1 MSSLAQLNVEI
12 QRLTAERNALE
23 ARYIAGD
30 QALKPEID
38 SLSQQ
43 IQNLYS
49 QINVLRGSDSAGEVI
64 SQAQQAK
71 DSGST
76 VTAPAAANGRI
87 ISPGNPA
94 NPGSIESLP
103 YYINDQGQKV
113 RVLDISRNTDD
124 AGTAETTRP
133 LTETQ
138 GTAPGSNQTSSGPTP
153 INAAPQPGGQPGVG
167 APSDDQGTVTDV
179 GEIVITDERP
189 RGNTNATVSELNSVN
204 FTKQLIPKPN
214 ILDKY
219 ASYTYQASLYL
230 MTKESYQNMVS
241 TGNKNLSNAKLLVQS
256 GGATPGT
263 RNDYFN
269 LDYYIDSLELKS
281 FIAGKSVKLAHNVS
295 EVKMTIVEPNG
306 ISFIRNLDAAV
317 QQFLGGR
324 QNAKRNF
331 TSQIYLLVIRFY
343 GYDDQGNLVRGGVA
357 SPDQTSDPNS
367 FVEKWYPLIIS
378 KVNFRVASKAVEYE
392 IEAKAP
398 PYAIAASQGRGTI
411 PFNIELSGQTLKE
424 LLAGPA
430 TYTTGLSAAAAADAR
445 AAAAATDSRRLD
457 LTAPAKANAAQSNKQ
472 TVRSGLMSALNE
484 YQQKL
489 VKEGKVQVP
498 DEYEIEFALD
508 SLASATVLNTGLNIG
523 ATSMAKPGTAGDQK
537 LPSKQSM
544 DPKSRVESAT
554 AGMQIAHFIDM
565 LVRNSSYIKE
575 QQTVVINEKNN
586 EAKPTGININNT
598 AWYKI
603 SFQAQAKL
611 DQYDEKRNG
620 YAYKIKYIVS
630 PYKISQ
636 LNSPYFKAPT
646 FNGVHKQYRYWFT
659 GENTQVISYEES
671 LNALY
676 YIVLTGGNLGN
687 ATSSVNSFTNN
698 VSELLQYQPQTASGQ
713 STQGADGRTLEPA
726 ANAADQL
733 YSPSDLK
740 EANVTIVGDPAWLQQ
755 GEAFNGIPKGAPY
768 AFEAF
773 LPDGTINFDSQ
784 QVLFEV
790 GYNAPA
796 DYSLGTGLI
805 ESARGVTNSL
815 LSQEAQTTRPTYG
828 GTQESRIY
836 IAKEVR
842 SHFAKGKFTQDL
854 KGSLMI
860 YYPNKTDQGRPP
872 PQNIPT
878 ASQQAATTVLGP
890 PAWNPKL
897 ERSSVTNPTP
907 SSALA
912 KGVQQILT
920 PATQLDNPTLSQL
933 QASPV
938 YIQARRGGATPA
950 AALDAARASFAAG
963 TNNAANFA
971 APGIRTGPQLI
982 VKDQ

>member
-23 ARYIAGD
+23 AKYIAGNL
-30 QALKPEID
+30 AVKPQID

-43 IQNLYS
+43 IQVLYS
-49 QINVLRGSDSAGEVI
+49 QVDVLRGSNSSGDIVREE
-64 SQAQQAK
+64 QQAK
-71 DSGST
+71 VDYSNTSS
-76 VTAPAAANGRI
+76 PQPPNQRI
-87 ISPGNPA
+87 LSPGNPDR
-94 NPGSIESLP
+94 PDSVESLP
-103 YYINDQGQKV
+103 YYTNEQGQKV
-113 RVLDISRNTDD
+113 RVLEISRNTPDD
-124 AGTAETTRP
+124 ATGTSQVTRP

-138 GTAPGSNQTSSGPTP
+138 GTAPGSSQTSTGPTLVNGP
-153 INAAPQPGGQPGVG
+153 PGPGGQPGVG
-167 APSDDQGTVTDV
+167 AAGDDRGNVTDV
-179 GEIVITDERP
+179 GEIVITADRP
-189 RGNTNATVSELNSVN
+189 VGNTNATVTELNSVN
-204 FTKQLIPKPN
+204 FTKQLVPQPN
-214 ILDKY
+214 ILDQY

-230 MTKESYQNMVS
+230 MTKESYTDMVS

-256 GGATPGT
+256 GGADAKT
-263 RNDYFN
+263 RNDYFG
-269 LDYYIDSLELKS
+269 LDYYIDNIELKS
-281 FIAGKSVKLAHNVS
+281 FIAGKAVKLAHNVS
-295 EVKMTIVEPNG
+295 EVKMTVIEPNG

-357 SPDQTSDPNS
+357 APNLTSDPNA

-378 KVNFRVASKAVEYE
+378 KVNFRVANKAVEYE

-398 PYAIAASQGRGTI
+398 PYAINASQVRGSI
-411 PFNIELSGQTLKE
+411 PYNIELSGQSLKD

-430 TYTTGLSAAAAADAR
+430 TYVTGSSAAAAADAR

-472 TVRSGLMSALNE
+472 TVRTGLMAAMNE

-489 VKEGKVQVP
+489 VKEGRVQFP

-508 SLASATVLNTGLNIG
+508 TLASATVLNTGLNIG
-523 ATSMAKPGTAGDQK
+523 ATSMAKPGTAADQK
-537 LPSKQSM
+537 LGSKQSM
-544 DPKSRVESAT
+544 DPKSRVEAAT
-554 AGMQIAHFIDM
+554 AGMQIVQFLDQ

-575 QQTVVINEKNN
+575 QQTVVVNEKTD
-586 EAKPTGININNT
+586 ESKTTGINIKNT

-603 SFQAQAKL
+603 SFQAQAKM

-620 YAYKIKYIVS
+620 YAYKIKYIIA

-687 ATSSVNSFTNN
+687 ATSSVNSLTNN

-713 STQGADGRTLEPA
+713 STQGADRRTLEPA

-784 QVLFEV
+784 QVLFEI

-796 DYSLGTGLI
+796 DYNLATGLI
-805 ESARGVTNSL
+805 EPARGQTNSL

-842 SHFAKGKFTQDL
+842 SHFVKGKFTQDL

-860 YYPNKTDQGRPP
+860 YYPTNTPDVGRPP

-878 ASQQAATTVLGP
+878 ASRQAAAAVNGP
-890 PAWNPKL
+890 PVGP
-897 ERSSVTNPTP
+897 PT
-907 SSALA
+907 
-912 KGVQQILT
+912 VQIGNQ
-920 PATQLDNPTLSQL
+920 SF
-933 QASPV
+933 PV
-938 YIQARRGGATPA
+938 KVP
-950 AALDAARASFAAG
+950 ALDPAQRPLLNVGPRPLSPNLQPAPIPQRAPLPLSG
-963 TNNAANFA
+963 TAP
-971 APGIRTGPQLI
+971 APGSVNPVTLLPNPNPSQVINREP
-982 VKDQ
+982 

>member
-30 QALKPEID
+30 LALKPEID

-43 IQNLYS
+43 IQILYS
-49 QINVLRGSDSAGEVI
+49 QINGLRGSNSSGEI
-64 SQAQQAK
+64 ITEAQTAK
-71 DSGST
+71 DNGAGT
-76 VTAPAAANGRI
+76 GAPQPASGRI
-87 ISPGNPA
+87 ISPGNPDK
-94 NPGSIESLP
+94 PGSVDSLP
-103 YYINDQGQKV
+103 YFINEQGEKV
-113 RVLDISRNTDD
+113 RVLEVSRNTDD
-124 AGTAETTRP
+124 TGTAEVTRP
-133 LTETQ
+133 LTQTQ
-138 GTAPGSNQTSSGPTP
+138 GTAPGSSQTSSGPTP
-153 INAAPQPGGQPGVG
+153 IISAPAPGGQPGVG
-167 APSDDQGTVTDV
+167 APRDDSGTATDA
-179 GEIVITDERP
+179 GEIVITAERP
-189 RGNTNATVSELNSVN
+189 QGNTNATVTELNSVN
-204 FTKQLIPKPN
+204 FTKQLVPQPN
-214 ILDKY
+214 ILDQY

-256 GGATPGT
+256 GGAAAGT
-263 RNDYFN
+263 RNDYFG

-295 EVKMTIVEPNG
+295 EVKMTVVEPNG

-343 GYDDQGNLVRGGVA
+343 GYDAQGNLVRGGVA
-357 SPDQTSDPNS
+357 APNLSSDPNA
-367 FVEKWYPLIIS
+367 FVEKWYPLIIT

-398 PYAIAASQGRGTI
+398 PYYINASQGRGTI
-411 PFNIELSGQTLKE
+411 PYNIELSGQTLKE

-430 TYTTGLSAAAAADAR
+430 TYTTGSSAAASANAR
-445 AAAAATDSRRLD
+445 AAAAATDARRLD

-472 TVRSGLMSALNE
+472 TVRTGLMAALNE
-484 YQQKL
+484 YQQNL
-489 VKEGKVQVP
+489 VKAGKVQVP

-508 SLASATVLNTGLNIG
+508 ALASATVLNTGLNIG
-523 ATSMAKPGTAGDQK
+523 ATSMAKPGTAADQK
-537 LPSKQSM
+537 LGSKQSM

-554 AGMQIAHFIDM
+554 AGMQIVQFIDM

-575 QQTVVINEKNN
+575 QQTLIINEKNN
-586 EAKPTGININNT
+586 EAKTTGINIKNT

-603 SFQAQAKL
+603 SFQAQAKI

-620 YAYKIKYIVS
+620 YAYKIKYIIS

-687 ATSSVNSFTNN
+687 ATSSVNSLTNN

-713 STQGADGRTLEPA
+713 TTQGADGRTLEPA

-784 QVLFEV
+784 QVLFEI

-796 DYSLGTGLI
+796 DYNLATGLI
-805 ESARGVTNSL
+805 EPARGLTNSL

-842 SHFAKGKFTQDL
+842 SHFNKGKFTQDL

-860 YYPNKTDQGRPP
+860 YYPNKTGEGRLP

-878 ASQQAATTVLGP
+878 ASRQAAVAVNGP
-890 PAWNPKL
+890 PVGPP
-897 ERSSVTNPTP
+897 SVQIGNQSLPVRVP
-907 SSALA
+907 ALD
-912 KGVQQILT
+912 
-920 PATQLDNPTLSQL
+920 PAQRPLLN
-933 QASPV
+933 ASP
-938 YIQARRGGATPA
+938 RPLSPDLRPA
-950 AALDAARASFAAG
+950 PIPQRAPLPIPG
-963 TNNAANFA
+963 TAP
-971 APGIRTGPQLI
+971 APGSVNPVTLLPNPNPSQVINREP
-982 VKDQ
+982 